1 MRFLLVCLLAG
12 SLGIASA
19 FLVAC
24 GDRNDLIPQS
34 NADAIKQQV
43 DSVESA
49 AAARQC
55 EQAKRA
61 VLRAQR
67 EGERLPDEVDRKLRA
82 NVDDALA
89 RLGAVV
95 QRTCTQ
101 TRTTPTQTTTRETF
115 TGPTETTQETTTRAP
130 TTETGTTETGRT
142 PPPPQDGGTPP
153 SEGRPGNGGGG
164 NGRSPE
170 D

>member
-12 SLGIASA
+12 SLGIASS

-24 GDRNDLIPQS
+24 GDRNDLIPKS
-34 NADAIKQQV
+34 NADAIKSQV

-49 AAARQC
+49 AAARRC

-61 VLRAQR
+61 VLRAQQ
-67 EGERLPDEVDRKLRA
+67 EGERLPDDVDRELRA

-101 TRTTPTQTTTRETF
+101 TTPTQTTTQETF
-115 TGPTETTQETTTRAP
+115 TTPTETTQERTTRP
-130 TTETGTTETGRT
+130 PTTDTGTTETGTTEDRQ
-142 PPPPQDGGTPP
+142 PPGQGERP
-153 SEGRPGNGGGG
+153 SEGRPPGSGE
-164 NGRSPE
+164 PE
-170 D
+170 E